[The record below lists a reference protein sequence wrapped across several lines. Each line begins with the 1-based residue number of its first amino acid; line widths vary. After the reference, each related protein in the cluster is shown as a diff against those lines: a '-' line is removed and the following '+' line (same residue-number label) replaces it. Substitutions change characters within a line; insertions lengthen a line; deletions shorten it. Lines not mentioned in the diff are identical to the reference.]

1 MVWLQGRSASSPSA
15 RTSSSRRISA
25 SLAAG
30 RAASSTASCSRCS
43 SSPPRHSSVLS
54 LKYKRTRDLFTI
66 YNSTYCRPG
75 IQHRHVLRDRGH
87 PGQEGGGGGRQYP
100 EPRLHSQVSQPQRK
114 QGERY
119 VDQQCCQV
127 AH

>member
-1 MVWLQGRSASSPSA
+1 MLQFPTATFLGNVEF
-15 RTSSSRRISA
+15 ISI
-25 SLAAG
+25 
-30 RAASSTASCSRCS
+30 CRCY
-43 SSPPRHSSVLS
+43 LQ
-54 LKYKRTRDLFTI
+54 I
-66 YNSTYCRPG
+66 YRPG
-75 IQHRHVLRDRGH
+75 IQHRHVLSDGGQH
-87 PGQEGGGGGRQYP
+87 GQEGGGGGRQYP